1 MYGTNPPYFEF
12 NAGES
17 GANPPDD
24 LARSHSFC
32 SECAQHNA
40 PLLHGILSVFLMFG
54 REQIVPL
61 DVAMGNPRSDQGEV
75 SQYAKIL
82 LEKMHQA
89 HALVRE
95 RLFLH
100 GERMKRAY
108 DRKVHEK
115 SFSPGQRVWVLNL
128 RAYKGRCPKWE
139 RRYQGPYLVLE
150 KINDVKYRVQK
161 QPGQQTAVVHL
172 D

>member
-82 LEKMHQA
+82 LEKNA
-89 HALVRE
+89 PGSRPGPRE
-95 RLFLH
+95 T
-100 GERMKRAY
+100 
-108 DRKVHEK
+108 
-115 SFSPGQRVWVLNL
+115 FSP
-128 RAYKGRCPKWE
+128 
-139 RRYQGPYLVLE
+139 RRKNEEGIRPEGPRE
-150 KINDVKYRVQK
+150 KLF
-161 QPGQQTAVVHL
+161 PWTASVGP
-172 D
+172 